1 MWCEGLGS
9 SHRRVVG
16 AFIDRSASSGQ
27 NEQVADSAYVSYRGT
42 SGSRN
47 KEQVKQ
53 A

>member
-1 MWCEGLGS
+1 MWGEGLGS
-9 SHRRVVG
+9 SHRPVVG
-16 AFIDRSASSGQ
+16 AFIDRSAASGQ
-27 NEQVADSAYVSYRGT
+27 NEEVADSAYVGRRSS